1 MMRAL
6 ESRPWAFDSPIPK
19 AVRKETSAV
28 LTQTTEKYQEVLQFA
43 ESRYRQSPDWVT
55 FFREVLGVDGIARKT
70 FPTYDEL
77 SAFEQS
83 EEHEKIQKLLVKLR
97 EKRPSAD
104 TESEPTRVITVRL
117 PKSMHESLR
126 TEAHDLRTSMNK
138 LCISKLLQVIDE
150 EMIPNERASGSS
162 TSSSSAPTS
171 SSSGNHSASYTPSP
185 AIRAHQPTTAG
196 VSSPYGQ
203 QLQPANPSS
212 SGLPPFKPS
221 QPRF

>member
-1 MMRAL
+1 LGFRFA
-6 ESRPWAFDSPIPK
+6 IPK

-43 ESRYRQSPDWVT
+43 ETRYRQSPDWVT
-55 FFREVLGVDGIARKT
+55 FFREVLGVDGAARKT
-70 FPTYDEL
+70 FPTFDEL

-83 EEHEKIQKLLVKLR
+83 EEFDKIQKLLVKLR

-138 LCISKLLQVIDE
+138 LCISKLLQVIGE
-150 EMIPNERASGSS
+150 EMIPNERAGAGSSSSNSSS
-162 TSSSSAPTS
+162 TSSPSTNHASSYSAPLS
-171 SSSGNHSASYTPSP
+171 LRP
-185 AIRAHQPTTAG
+185 HQPSAAG

-203 QLQPANPSS
+203 QLQPTAPTS